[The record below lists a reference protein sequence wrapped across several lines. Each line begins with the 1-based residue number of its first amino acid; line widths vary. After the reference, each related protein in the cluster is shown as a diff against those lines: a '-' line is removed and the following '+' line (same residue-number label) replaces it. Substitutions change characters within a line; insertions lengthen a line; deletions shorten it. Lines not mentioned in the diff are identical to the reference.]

1 MISMKRKPDGENS
14 TAMPV
19 EGSSKEEYPYGLCIR
34 LGKEELKKLGITQP
48 PSVGSKMT
56 ITAAVYVKSTSAYE
70 YAGEDKDMSVEL
82 QITDMEIGEAQD
94 KGDAATLLYGG
105 D

>member
-19 EGSSKEEYPYGLCIR
+19 EGSSKEEYPYGLCIS

-56 ITAAVYVKSTSAYE
+56 ITAAVFVKSASTHE
-70 YAGEDKDMSVEL
+70 YVGDDKEMNVSL
-82 QITDMEIGEAQD
+82 QITDMEIGEAKD
-94 KGDAATLLYGG
+94 KADSATLLYGG